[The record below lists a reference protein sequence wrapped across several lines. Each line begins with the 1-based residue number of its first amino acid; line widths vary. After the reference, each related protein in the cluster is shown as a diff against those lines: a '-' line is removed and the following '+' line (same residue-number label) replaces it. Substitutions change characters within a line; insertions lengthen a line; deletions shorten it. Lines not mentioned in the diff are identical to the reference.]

1 MPVAGKLMTADDLER
16 MPDDG
21 YRYELVKGALVRM
34 APVNLEHGQ
43 IALRIGARLLAHVE
57 PRGLG
62 AVAVEAGYRLASDPD
77 TVRGPD
83 VSFVATA
90 RIPTEGRS
98 TGFLTIAPDL
108 AVEVVSPDDTA
119 AEIEAKVQDYIAAGT
134 RMVLVVH
141 PRTQTVTVYRP
152 DGSARVLRAG
162 EAIDGADVVPS
173 FSLPVRDLFA
183 P

>member
-1 MPVAGKLMTADDLER
+1 MAVARKLMTAGELER

-21 YRYELVKGALVRM
+21 CRYELVQGELVRM

-43 IALRIGARLLAHVE
+43 IALRFGARLLAYVE
-57 PRGLG
+57 ARGLG
-62 AVAVEAGYRLASDPD
+62 AVAVETGYRLVSDPD

-83 VSFVATA
+83 VSFVAAA
-90 RIPTEGRS
+90 RVPTEGRS
-98 TGFLTIAPDL
+98 KGFLGIAPDL
-108 AVEVVSPDDTA
+108 GVEVVSPDDTA
-119 AEIEAKVQDYIAAGT
+119 AEIEGKVQDYLAAGT

-141 PRTQTVTVYRP
+141 PRTRTVTAYRP

-162 EAIDGADVVPS
+162 ETIDGEDVVPG
-173 FSLPVRDLFA
+173 FSLPVRELFA